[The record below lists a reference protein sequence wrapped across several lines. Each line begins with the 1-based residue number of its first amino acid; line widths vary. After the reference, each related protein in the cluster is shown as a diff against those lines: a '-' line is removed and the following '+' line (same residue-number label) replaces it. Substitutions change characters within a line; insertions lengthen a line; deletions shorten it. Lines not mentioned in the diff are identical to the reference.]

1 MKVMIRKAAEDDLN
15 RIAEWIAKDNESAAR
30 RMVSRIRG
38 HINFLEVDELT
49 QIGRPGFVQGTRE
62 MTEYPYIIVYRMYA
76 KMGEIHV
83 LSIVHG
89 ARDR

>member
-1 MKVMIRKAAEDDLN
+1 MKVVVRKAAEDDLN

-30 RMVSRIRG
+30 RMVSRIRD
-38 HINFLEVDELT
+38 HINFLKADELT

-62 MTEYPYIIVYRMYA
+62 IIEYPYIIVYRMYA
-76 KMGEIHV
+76 KRREIHV

-89 ARDR
+89 ARNR